1 MTEEKTFKERQR
13 EQKLPLQFALY
24 KGVTGKFG
32 AMRLNLKK
40 AYTDDR
46 RDRDDGCIF
55 LEMVPAVGPNNY
67 DWENG
72 KITMALSAVDI
83 PKIILYLRSPA
94 NSVFKEGKLKIFHDK
109 GAGTADKGQD
119 VTTLSIEKPADK
131 DSFFFSVFQKKGTA
145 NKQASIPVSQDE
157 ALAVGILLQAAI
169 PLILA
174 WN

>member
-1 MTEEKTFKERQR
+1 MPEEKTFKERQR
-13 EQKLPLQFALY
+13 EQKSPLQFALY

-32 AMRLNLKK
+32 ALRLNLKK

-46 RDRDDGCIF
+46 RDKDDGCVF
-55 LEMVPAVGPNNY
+55 LEMAPATGPNNY

-72 KITMALSAVDI
+72 KVTIALSVVDI
-83 PKIILYLRSPA
+83 PKIILYLRSPS
-94 NSVFKEGKLKIFHDK
+94 NPVFKEGKLKIFHDK

-119 VTTLSIEKPADK
+119 TTTLAVDKPADK
-131 DSFFFSVFQKKGTA
+131 DSFFFSVYQKKGA
-145 NKQASIPVSQDE
+145 VNRQASVPVSQDE
-157 ALAVGILLQAAI
+157 AVAIGTLLQSAI